1 MGMKDHS
8 LASELTT
15 PETWSPIVELRQYTL
30 YPGQRDVL
38 IDLFEREFVEHQEE
52 LGIRLIGQFRDLDD
66 PDRFVWLRGFP
77 AMEARGRSL
86 QALYGG
92 PVWKQHRD
100 VANATMIDSDNVLL
114 LHPARSDSGFALST
128 ASRPSRGTTGAR
140 PGVVIACIFNLGAP
154 AEGSFINF
162 FEHQLAPPFVNAGA
176 SLLGYFATERSPNN
190 FPALPIREGEN
201 VFVCFAGF
209 APGQSEAAVI
219 AELSSFGK
227 STAAPGLTQAPQVL
241 RLMPTARSLLTG
253 SSPACPAAYRTV
265 SRSARS

>member
-1 MGMKDHS
+1 MGMKEGD
-8 LASELTT
+8 LAPEPTT
-15 PETWSPIVELRQYTL
+15 SETWSPIVELRQYTL

-52 LGIRLIGQFRDLDD
+52 LGIRVIGQFRDLDD

-77 AMEARGRSL
+77 TMAERGNGL

-114 LHPARSDSGFALST
+114 LHPARSDSGFALSA
-128 ASRPSRGTTGAR
+128 ASRPSPGTTGAR
-140 PGVVIACIFNLGAP
+140 PGVVIACIYNLGAP
-154 AEGSFINF
+154 VEGSFIDF
-162 FEHQLAPPFVNAGA
+162 FERHLAPPFINAGA
-176 SLLGYFATERSPNN
+176 SILGYFATEHSPNN
-190 FPALPIREGEN
+190 FPALPVREGEY
-201 VFVCFAGF
+201 VFVWFAGF
-209 APGQSEAAVI
+209 PPRRSDEAVI

-227 STAAPGLTQAPQVL
+227 SMDAPGLIQVPQVL

-253 SSPACPAAYRTV
+253 SSPACPAAYRTMSSSV
-265 SRSARS
+265 RP